1 MTGSPGEQ
9 LEELLRGRAG
19 WRLEALAT
27 PGSPPSWCFFVDKRI
42 ELSLLVGAGGLEL
55 YVTADDEDVD
65 LESVEAL
72 VSWLGMHKPEALGP
86 RRAGVLD
93 RLRRGGIFSWD

>member
-1 MTGSPGEQ
+1 
-9 LEELLRGRAG
+9 
-19 WRLEALAT
+19 
-27 PGSPPSWCFFVDKRI
+27 
-42 ELSLLVGAGGLEL
+42 LEL

-72 VSWLGMHKPEALGP
+72 GSWLGMHKPEALGP